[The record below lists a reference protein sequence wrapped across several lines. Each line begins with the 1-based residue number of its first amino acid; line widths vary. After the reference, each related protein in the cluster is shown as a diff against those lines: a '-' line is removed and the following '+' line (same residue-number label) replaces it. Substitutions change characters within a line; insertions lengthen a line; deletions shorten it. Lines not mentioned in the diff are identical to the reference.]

1 MEEPL
6 REKSSGSMSEM
17 ELVGYVEDL
26 REYLNGSIVLVPIR
40 IGSGMRMKILD
51 AVSSM
56 ASFVT
61 TTKGVE
67 GIDLRHNEEC
77 LIADSATDFAAA
89 VIRLEADKNCKSG
102 WRRKH

>member
-67 GIDLRHNEEC
+67 EL
-77 LIADSATDFAAA
+77 TY
-89 VIRLEADKNCKSG
+89 VTMKSV
-102 WRRKH
+102 